1 MKSPMAQFATRSAGN
16 AGARIPLTD
25 PVSGKTTDHWIDI
38 FSTDSDV
45 YIRAN
50 AKAMRNAAMRVEDE
64 KDDEGARLDAMEE
77 NSLDILVA
85 LVKDWSFAYPESV
98 APAGV
103 VPCTP
108 ENVRAF
114 LKEAPQ
120 IRSAINR
127 LSTDRSLFTKGNLE
141 N

>member
-1 MKSPMAQFATRSAGN
+1 MAQFATRSAGN

-85 LVKDWSFAYPESV
+85 LVKDWSFAHLGEDSI
-98 APAGV
+98 
-103 VPCTP
+103 PCTP
-108 ENVRAF
+108 ENARAF